1 MIHPCALVASDTS
14 VGESTFVWQFAS
26 IIRGAKV
33 GSRCTVA
40 ANALI
45 DASEV
50 GDDCLIGAGA
60 QIHPGIKIWSRV
72 FIGPGVIFCN
82 DRWPTVSKE
91 GFDGDA
97 LLYKEFVTTVVEAGA
112 SVGAGSVILP
122 GVILGVGCM
131 VAAGSRVT
139 KTVAPC
145 HLHKAD
151 GSVVPIDT
159 SRSPVRMR
167 DPEWF

>member
-1 MIHPCALVASDTS
+1 MIHPCALVSSGTEIGEATS
-14 VGESTFVWQFAS
+14 VWQFAS
-26 IIRGAKV
+26 VIRGARV

-40 ANALI
+40 AGALI

-60 QIHPGIKIWSRV
+60 QIHPGIKIWSGV

-82 DRWPTVSKE
+82 DRWPSVDKN
-91 GFDGDA
+91 GFDGAA
-97 LLYKEFVTTVVEAGA
+97 LLSKEFVTTVVEAGA
-112 SVGAGSVILP
+112 SVGAGAIILP
-122 GVILGVGCM
+122 GIILGVGCM
-131 VAAGSRVT
+131 IAAGARVSR
-139 KTVAPC
+139 TVPPV

-151 GSVVPIDT
+151 GSIIPIE
-159 SRSPVRMR
+159 SRAPVRMR

>member
-1 MIHPCALVASDTS
+1 MIHPCALVSSGTEIGEATS
-14 VGESTFVWQFAS
+14 VWQFAS
-26 IIRGAKV
+26 VIRGARV

-40 ANALI
+40 AGVLI

-50 GDDCLIGAGA
+50 GDDCKIGAGA
-60 QIHPGIKIWSRV
+60 QIHPGIKIWNGV

-82 DRWPTVSKE
+82 DRWPTVDMD
-91 GFDGDA
+91 GFDGA
-97 LLYKEFVTTVVEAGA
+97 TLLSKEFVTTVVESGA

-131 VAAGSRVT
+131 IAAGSRVAR
-139 KTVAPC
+139 TVPAC

-151 GSVVPIDT
+151 GSIVLIDG
-159 SRSPVRMR
+159 RKPERMR
-167 DPEWF
+167 DPAWF